1 MGSPATRHKRCVPIR
16 GSEKVAVEKKR
27 FLVDEKGRKTAV
39 VIPIKEYQELLED
52 QEDLAIIAERRDE
65 PSEPFEVVKRRLE
78 DR

>member
-1 MGSPATRHKRCVPIR
+1 M
-16 GSEKVAVEKKR
+16 AVEKKR